1 MPASVF
7 SRSTESH
14 NQDKVSMGTIAARD
28 ALRVTELTERVA
40 AIALLAACQ
49 AVQLRGPLTCRPRS
63 RQVLESVRRFVPANT
78 GDRRQDHDIETIVAR
93 LGAQDLSLGAP
104 EEP

>member
-1 MPASVF
+1 
-7 SRSTESH
+7 
-14 NQDKVSMGTIAARD
+14 
-28 ALRVTELTERVA
+28 
-40 AIALLAACQ
+40 
-49 AVQLRGPLTCRPRS
+49 
-63 RQVLESVRRFVPANT
+63 VLESVRRFVPALT

>member
-28 ALRVTELTERVA
+28 ALRVLGLTERVA
-40 AIALLAACQ
+40 AIGLLAACQ
-49 AVQLRGPLTCRPRS
+49 AVELRGPPSCRPRS
-63 RQVLESVRRFVPANT
+63 LEVLQSVRRFVPANT
-78 GDRRQDHDIETIVAR
+78 GDRRQDLDIETIVAH
-93 LGAQDLSLGAP
+93 LGAQDLSMGAT